1 MPATT
6 RSKTKQSHLEDFGA
20 KDTRH
25 PHDAPKSRKD
35 SSASKD
41 NPAKESDS
49 KRPKAKTES
58 TSKTKPSPSKT
69 QPEQKQS
76 QSQSPSRKRKHPENA
91 QPSTVP
97 SSKKSRQQQQ
107 HLSTTSDEQT
117 QTPDT
122 KPIIINRS
130 PVLQLWSACVA
141 QHLYP
146 ELSWSTSLAVG
157 SAISTLCAIA
167 KGKSISTIEERE
179 KTPDEKAAQTAQR
192 RAAEAAEAGADR
204 EVQVMGFR
212 LYIKGQ
218 DVILQGKP
226 KHGNE
231 GALKAKFGGEE
242 NYGRAKTVMDDA
254 ITSWTGSDTDRKSEL
269 NAKAF
274 RMYEE
279 FRPNVQSGQGGWGK
293 KGALEL
299 GRVREVVARK

>member
-6 RSKTKQSHLEDFGA
+6 RSKSKQSHLKDFGA
-20 KDTRH
+20 KDTRT
-25 PHDAPKSRKD
+25 HDAPKSRKD
-35 SSASKD
+35 SASKD
-41 NPAKESDS
+41 KQPKKSDS
-49 KRPKAKTES
+49 KQPKAKPEP
-58 TSKTKPSPSKT
+58 TSKTKPSPSKS
-69 QPEQKQS
+69 QPERKQS
-76 QSQSPSRKRKHPENA
+76 QPQSPSRKRKHPEKP
-91 QPSTVP
+91 QPNSVP
-97 SSKKSRQQQQ
+97 ASKKSRQQQQ
-107 HLSTTSDEQT
+107 HVSTTSGEQT
-117 QTPDT
+117 SDRTPDT
-122 KPIIINRS
+122 KPIMINRS

-141 QHLYP
+141 RHLYP

-157 SAISTLCAIA
+157 SAISTLCAVA
-167 KGKSISTIEERE
+167 KGKSIGTIEERE
-179 KTPDEKAAQTAQR
+179 KTPEEKAAQTAQR
-192 RAAEAAEAGADR
+192 RAAEAGADR

-254 ITSWTGSDTDRKSEL
+254 ITSWTGSDGKSEL

-274 RMYEE
+274 HMYEE
-279 FRPNVQSGQGGWGK
+279 FRPSVQSGQGGWGK

-299 GRVREVVARK
+299 DRVREVVASK

>member
-20 KDTRH
+20 KDTRT
-25 PHDAPKSRKD
+25 HDAPKSRKD
-35 SSASKD
+35 SASKD
-41 NPAKESDS
+41 KQPKKSDS
-49 KRPKAKTES
+49 KQLKAKPEP
-58 TSKTKPSPSKT
+58 TSKTKPSPSKP
-69 QPEQKQS
+69 QPEQK
-76 QSQSPSRKRKHPENA
+76 QSQSPSRKRKHPQKP
-91 QPSTVP
+91 QPDTVP
-97 SSKKSRQQQQ
+97 ASKKSRQQ
-107 HLSTTSDEQT
+107 HHSTTSSEQT
-117 QTPDT
+117 SDRTPDT
-122 KPIIINRS
+122 KPIMINRS

-146 ELSWSTSLAVG
+146 ELSWGTSLAVG

-167 KGKSISTIEERE
+167 KGKSIGTIEERE
-179 KTPDEKAAQTAQR
+179 KTPEEKAAQTAQR
-192 RAAEAAEAGADR
+192 RAAEAGADR

-231 GALKAKFGGEE
+231 GALKAKFGGDE

-254 ITSWTGSDTDRKSEL
+254 ITSWTASDKKGEL

-274 RMYEE
+274 HMYEE
-279 FRPNVQSGQGGWGK
+279 FRPSVQGGQGGWGK

-299 GRVREVVARK
+299 DRVREAVARK

>member
-1 MPATT
+1 M
-6 RSKTKQSHLEDFGA
+6 
-20 KDTRH
+20 
-25 PHDAPKSRKD
+25 
-35 SSASKD
+35 
-41 NPAKESDS
+41 
-49 KRPKAKTES
+49 
-58 TSKTKPSPSKT
+58 
-69 QPEQKQS
+69 
-76 QSQSPSRKRKHPENA
+76 
-91 QPSTVP
+91 
-97 SSKKSRQQQQ
+97 
-107 HLSTTSDEQT
+107 
-117 QTPDT
+117 
-122 KPIIINRS
+122 INRS

-167 KGKSISTIEERE
+167 KGKSIGTIEERE
-179 KTPDEKAAQTAQR
+179 KTPEEKAAQTAQR
-192 RAAEAAEAGADR
+192 RAAEAGADR

-231 GALKAKFGGEE
+231 GALKAKFGGDE

-254 ITSWTGSDTDRKSEL
+254 ITSWMASDKKGEL

-274 RMYEE
+274 HMYEE
-279 FRPNVQSGQGGWGK
+279 FRPSVQGGQGGWGK

-299 GRVREVVARK
+299 DRVREVVAKK

>member
-25 PHDAPKSRKD
+25 THDAPKSRKD

-41 NPAKESDS
+41 NPAKKSDS
-49 KRPKAKTES
+49 KQPRAKTES
-58 TSKTKPSPSKT
+58 TSKTKPSPSKP

-76 QSQSPSRKRKHPENA
+76 QSPSPSRKRKHPENA

-107 HLSTTSDEQT
+107 HLSTTSGEQT

-122 KPIIINRS
+122 KPIMINRS

-167 KGKSISTIEERE
+167 KGKSIGTIEERE
-179 KTPDEKAAQTAQR
+179 KTPEEKAAQTAQR
-192 RAAEAAEAGADR
+192 RAAEAGADR

-242 NYGRAKTVMDDA
+242 NYGRVKTVMDDA
-254 ITSWTGSDTDRKSEL
+254 ITSWTGSDKKKSEL

-274 RMYEE
+274 HMYEE
-279 FRPNVQSGQGGWGK
+279 FRPSVQSGQGGWGK

-299 GRVREVVARK
+299 DRVREVVARK